1 MHVFKCAFTMNSPL
15 YLSQLA
21 YTVENTSYYY
31 ILYKILYIS
40 CAEHGTSKQI
50 IAMERAGLFQYV
62 TKI

>member
-15 YLSQLA
+15 FLSQLA
-21 YTVENTSYYY
+21 YTVENMSYYY
-31 ILYKILYIS
+31 ILYKILS